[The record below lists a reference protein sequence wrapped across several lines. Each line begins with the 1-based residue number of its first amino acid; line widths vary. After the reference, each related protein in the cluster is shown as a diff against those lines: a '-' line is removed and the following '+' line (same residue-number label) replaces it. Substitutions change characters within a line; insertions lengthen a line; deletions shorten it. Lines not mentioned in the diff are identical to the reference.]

1 MAAALQLA
9 LLTGMLQL
17 LLGTVRA
24 GLVVSSLSRPAIGG
38 FTSAAVLLMGL
49 SQGQEPAG
57 LSGDGGESALELSA
71 GVVRDLA
78 QRAGWQGKYG
88 KQIYVLSL
96 NQAVRQMSTESTN
109 SHGSSKEAETFS
121 GPATSPTGS
130 TGQGDSA

>member
-78 QRAGWQGKYG
+78 QRAG
-88 KQIYVLSL
+88 
-96 NQAVRQMSTESTN
+96 
-109 SHGSSKEAETFS
+109 
-121 GPATSPTGS
+121 
-130 TGQGDSA
+130 